1 MYEHPPPDRD
11 GFIEVAGSASIYW
24 EESGTPDGVPAL
36 WLHGGPG
43 GSIGTGWHRA
53 LFDPLRY
60 RLISLDQRGCGRS
73 RRPAG
78 GPPDLGHQTTGQ
90 LIEDLEMVRDALG
103 IPRWVV
109 AGISWGTTLAL
120 AYAERHPERV
130 SALALAAVTTTSRE
144 EVEWIT
150 EGVGRFF
157 PVEWSAFERASAR
170 REGER
175 IVDAYARR
183 LASDDRAD
191 RDAAAR
197 DWDIWEGV
205 HVSLDHPETRGSG
218 HAGAERRVDFA
229 TLVTHYWSNDAFL
242 PGPNAILE
250 QLDRIA
256 PIPTALVHGRRD
268 LSSPLVTAWR
278 LHESLPASSLVII
291 EDEAHGG
298 PKSSAALSAA
308 LDAFASPAGAP

>member
-1 MYEHPPPDRD
+1 MYGHPPTDRG

-24 EESGTPDGVPAL
+24 EESGAPNGLPAL

-73 RRPAG
+73 RRSGDAPI
-78 GPPDLGHQTTGQ
+78 DLSHPTTEQ
-90 LIEDLEMVRDALG
+90 LIDDLEVVRAALG
-103 IPRWVV
+103 VPRWVLG
-109 AGISWGTTLAL
+109 GISWGTTLAL
-120 AYAERHPERV
+120 AYAEQHPERV
-130 SALALAAVTTTSRE
+130 SALALAAITTTSRD

-170 REGER
+170 RQGER

-191 RDAAAR
+191 REAAAR
-197 DWDIWEGV
+197 DWDIWESV

-218 HAGAERRVDFA
+218 HVGPERRVDFA

-242 PGPNAILE
+242 PGPKAILE
-250 QLDRIA
+250 RLHRIA
-256 PIPTALVHGRRD
+256 HIPAALVHGRRD
-268 LSSPLVTAWR
+268 LSSPPVTAWR
-278 LHESLPASSLVII
+278 LHQALPASSLVIV

-298 PKSSAALSAA
+298 PKSNAALMAA
-308 LDAFASPAGAP
+308 LDAFASSA